1 MPRARAITRTFSL
14 NPDLVKTFE
23 NEAHSREISTSAL
36 LNQTLDRV
44 IKKTW
49 PGEKAGVMAIG
60 RFIIKDLLDEV
71 PNERLIKIAESSAQQ
86 HKVRASLYGTEQRL
100 ESVLD
105 MMDKITGPYFGWFTF
120 THLVNGRDHRILLT
134 HGIGQ
139 RWSVW
144 LEAYFVT
151 FFMEM
156 LGIPLK
162 SSITDGGVLFEFRE

>member
-1 MPRARAITRTFSL
+1 MPRAKVITRTFTL
-14 NPDLVKTFE
+14 NPDLVEALE
-23 NEAHSREISTSAL
+23 NEARSRGISTSAL

-49 PGEKAGVMAIG
+49 PGEKAGVMSIG
-60 RFIIKDLLDEV
+60 GFIIKELLNEV
-71 PNERLIKIAESSAQQ
+71 PSERLVKIAESSARQ
-86 HKVRASLYGTEQRL
+86 HKTRASLYSTRQTL
-100 ESVLD
+100 ESVLE
-105 MMDKITGPYFGWFTF
+105 MMDKITGLYFGWFTF
-120 THLVNGRDHRILLT
+120 AQSVNGRDHRILLT